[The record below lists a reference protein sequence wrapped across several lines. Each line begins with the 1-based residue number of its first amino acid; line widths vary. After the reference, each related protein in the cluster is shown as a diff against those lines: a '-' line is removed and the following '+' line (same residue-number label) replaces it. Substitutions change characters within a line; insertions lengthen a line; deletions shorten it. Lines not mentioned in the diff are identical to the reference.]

1 MGRYKKE
8 KKANNP
14 ASQKNEFIP
23 GGDAS
28 RADVPFS
35 FRQSLDP
42 QLFLGQKSL
51 RSQLCLKR
59 LQPGGVSS
67 KILLDQLLGS
77 LRLFQP
83 FSDSSKFLL
92 VDFNQ
97 GLRLS
102 NSNLS
107 SGDILLRTLDDD
119 FRFL

>member
-1 MGRYKKE
+1 MEKE
-8 KKANNP
+8 VNNP
-14 ASQKNEFIP
+14 ASPRNGFVPK
-23 GGDAS
+23 GDAS
-28 RADVPFS
+28 RADVPFQLH
-35 FRQSLDP
+35 QSLDP

-51 RSQLCLKR
+51 CSQLCLER
-59 LQPGGVSS
+59 LQPGGVSG

-83 FSDSSKFLL
+83 FSGSSKFLL

-97 GLRLS
+97 GLRPS

-107 SGDILLRTLDDD
+107 SGDNLLCTLDDD